1 MIFHKLHVQYTKP
14 EGMNNPFDYEPDEV
28 ALAAAHDLQKQLPSE
43 PSEGKMYGVLIVKKN
58 NEMGYLAAYSGQI
71 TFNVE
76 RQHSTS
82 NVQTSNLKSQSLT
95 FNVQRFF
102 VPAVFDYLQPDGYF
116 KTHEDEI
123 TKINHRIEELQN
135 ADSFIKAKDYLAA
148 LQNEAE
154 VAVKTAQERMK
165 AAKALREQRRA
176 SENISKEE
184 EAAMTKESQFLKAE
198 VSRTKKK
205 YKSLLEEASK
215 DVEENEAAIWQLKQ
229 HRKVKSDA
237 LQTWLFKQFNFLNAN
252 GESRNLIDIF
262 QNYWKEENS
271 LLKGADIR
279 SAIPSG
285 AGECCEPKLLQ
296 YAFANGYTPLSM
308 AMFWWGPS
316 PKTEI
321 RHHGHFYPACNGKCK
336 PILRWMLSATTLR
349 NSAKNTKQSKEGL
362 EIVYSDADIVVVN
375 KPSGMLSVPGKGN
388 RPSVLSIVKAKYP
401 EATGPMMVHRLDMA
415 TSGLIVVAKNEAAYI
430 NLQKQFA
437 EHSIRKRYKAVLCP
451 IQQHNILPKGTI
463 SLPLSPDA
471 LDRPRQKVDYEHG
484 KTAITEYRVI
494 EKRENGEIVI
504 EFKPI
509 TGRTHQLRVHSA
521 HPEGLNAPIKGDELY
536 GTKADRLYLHAE
548 YLEFTHPKTG
558 RRLTFNI

>member
-1 MIFHKLHVQYTKP
+1 
-14 EGMNNPFDYEPDEV
+14 MNNPFDYEPDEV
-28 ALAAAHDLQKQLPSE
+28 ALAAAHDLQKQLPSK
-43 PSEGKMYGVLIVKKN
+43 PSEGKMYGVLIVEKN
-58 NEMGYLAAYSGQI
+58 GELGYLAAYSGQI
-71 TFNVE
+71 NVE

-148 LQNEAE
+148 LQNEAK

-176 SENISKEE
+176 SENISEEE

-296 YAFANGYTPLSM
+296 YAFTHGLRPLCM
-308 AMFWWGPS
+308 AMFWIGES
-316 PKTEI
+316 PQGEV
-321 RHHGHFYPACNGKCK
+321 RHDGHYYPACSGKCK
-336 PILRWMLSATTLR
+336 PILQWMLPPEVTADDSERRFTMADLPV
-349 NSAKNTKQSKEGL
+349 
-362 EIVYSDADIVVVN
+362 VYEDQDLIVVD
-375 KPSGMLSVPGKGN
+375 KPSGMLSVPGKTAVSSVVELLDAHFGN
-388 RPSVLSIVKAKYP
+388 SARALS
-401 EATGPMMVHRLDMA
+401 VHRLDQA
-415 TSGLIVVAKNEAAYI
+415 TSGLLVVAKHPDAQRE
-430 NLQKQFA
+430 LQRMF
-437 EHSIRKRYKAVLCP
+437 ENRMVEKRYLAL
-451 IQQHNILPKGTI
+451 IEGNLPADTPREGTI
-463 SLPLSPDA
+463 DLPLRPD
-471 LDRPRQKVDYEHG
+471 LDDRPRQMADHKHG
-484 KTAITEYRVI
+484 RKAVSHYRVLK
-494 EKRENGEIVI
+494 EEDGRTLLELRPE
-504 EFKPI
+504 
-509 TGRTHQLRVHSA
+509 TGRTHQLRLHCA
-521 HPEGLNAPIKGDELY
+521 HKDGLGQPIVGDELY
-536 GTKADRLYLHAE
+536 GKKGHRMMLHA
-548 YLEFTHPKTG
+548 YS
-558 RRLTFNI
+558 LTFRNPFSGKLIKLKSDIGFS

>member
-1 MIFHKLHVQYTKP
+1 
-14 EGMNNPFDYEPDEV
+14 MNNPFDYEPDEV
-28 ALAAAHDLQKQLPSE
+28 ALVAAHDLQKQLPTK

-71 TFNVE
+71 NVE

-102 VPAVFDYLQPDGYF
+102 VPAVFDYLQPEGYF

-176 SENISKEE
+176 SENISEEE

-296 YAFANGYTPLSM
+296 YAFAHDYTPLSM

-349 NSAKNTKQSKEGL
+349 DNAVISNKQLSL
-362 EIVYSDADIVVVN
+362 ETIYDDADIVVVN

-388 RPSVLSIVKAKYP
+388 RPSVLSIIKATHP

-437 EHSIRKRYKAVLCP
+437 EHSIIKRYKAILCP
-451 IQQHNILPKGTI
+451 IDNKAYHNMPASGTI
-463 SLPLSPDA
+463 SLPLAPDQS
-471 LDRPRQKVDYEHG
+471 DRPRQKVDYEQG
-484 KTAITEYRVI
+484 KTAITEYKVI
-494 EKRENGEIVI
+494 KKRENGEVEI
-504 EFKPI
+504 EFYPL

-521 HPEGLNAPIKGDELY
+521 HPDGLNAPIKGDTLY

-548 YLEFTHPKTG
+548 YLEFTHPRTKK
-558 RRLTFNI
+558 RLTFNVEC

>member
-1 MIFHKLHVQYTKP
+1 
-14 EGMNNPFDYEPDEV
+14 MNNPFDYEPDEV
-28 ALAAAHDLQKQLPSE
+28 ALVAAHDLQKQLPTE

-71 TFNVE
+71 NVE

-176 SENISKEE
+176 SENISEEE

-237 LQTWLFKQFNFLNAN
+237 LQKWLFQQFNFLNAK
-252 GESRNLIDIF
+252 GESRNLVDIF
-262 QNYWKEENS
+262 KTYWKEENS
-271 LLKGADIR
+271 LLSGVDVR

-296 YAFANGYTPLSM
+296 YAFANGYKPLSM

-316 PKTEI
+316 PKTEV
-321 RHHGHFYPACNGKCK
+321 RHHKHFYPACNGKCK

-349 NSAKNTKQSKEGL
+349 DNAVISNKQLSL
-362 EIVYSDADIVVVN
+362 ETIYDDADIVVVN

-388 RPSVLSIVKAKYP
+388 RPSVLSIIKATHP

-437 EHSIRKRYKAVLCP
+437 EHSIRKRYKAILYP
-451 IQQHNILPKGTI
+451 IDNKAYHNMPASGTI
-463 SLPLSPDA
+463 SLPLAPDQS
-471 LDRPRQKVDYEHG
+471 DRPRQKVDYEQG
-484 KTAITEYRVI
+484 KTAITEYKVI
-494 EKRENGEIVI
+494 KKRENGEVEI
-504 EFKPI
+504 EFYPL

-521 HPEGLNAPIKGDELY
+521 HPDGLNAPIKGDTLY

-548 YLEFTHPKTG
+548 YLEFTHPRTKK
-558 RRLTFNI
+558 RLTFNVEC